1 MMNCVARESLM
12 VVNRDARLHLI
23 PQVEQR
29 RRADRQAQFHVR
41 HGLLEE
47 VTLEIR
53 MSLVQQ
59 VNRRNL

>member
-1 MMNCVARESLM
+1 MMSCVARESSM
-12 VVNRDARLHLI
+12 VVNREAHLQLI
-23 PQVEQR
+23 PQEEER

-41 HGLLEE
+41 HGLLVE
-47 VTLEIR
+47 VIQEIR